1 MPASCRLP
9 AAFKQGLFPVVQ
21 LIKSSLHLFCLYAV
35 PEDVGVVPSIIK
47 SNIFARFLAVLIC
60 HIEWLLI
67 ADTSNNS
74 QIFSARAKSQLYF
87 LENSLTA
94 SLVLW
99 YSQAIDR
106 TIL

>member
-1 MPASCRLP
+1 MPAGHADCQPL
-9 AAFKQGLFPVVQ
+9 FKQGLFPVVQ

-74 QIFSARAKSQLYF
+74 QIFFRKGKVTVILFGKLA
-87 LENSLTA
+87 
-94 SLVLW
+94 
-99 YSQAIDR
+99 DR
-106 TIL
+106 ILGVMVQPSH